1 MRNAVALASA
11 LSLFGLLA
19 AAAPVLKEAPKKESP
34 VVGVWIESRELD
46 GDLTITFTPDG
57 KLIFDDGRSP
67 AQEGSYRVNDKKDPP
82 EIDYITPAR
91 ANPANGK
98 PPLLGIY
105 RVEKDTLTLYLSER
119 ERPSKY
125 EAPDGSGVMRLTLKR
140 AEKK

>member
-1 MRNAVALASA
+1 MRTAAALGMA
-11 LSLFGLLA
+11 LSLFVPLA
-19 AAAPVLKEAPKKESP
+19 TAAPALKEPPKKESP
-34 VVGVWIESRELD
+34 VVGVWIESRESG

-57 KLIFDDGRSP
+57 KLTFNDGRSP
-67 AQEGSYRVNDKKDPP
+67 AQQGSYTVNDKKDPP

-125 EAPDGSGVMRLTLKR
+125 EAAYGSGVMRLTLKR
-140 AEKK
+140 AKKD